1 MDRRKHQEK
10 MVLNLFF
17 QTFVFFLVVALWLL
31 VTAPLTQ
38 VREKYELLVL

>member
-1 MDRRKHQEK
+1 MDRRKHEDK

-31 VTAPLTQ
+31 ATAPLTQ
-38 VREKYELLVL
+38 VGVKYELLVL